1 MTTPWLSVVGLGE
14 DGLDGLSAAA
24 RRLVDDAEV
33 LVGGERHLAML
44 PANDGRERLAW
55 PSPLSAALDGIEAR
69 RGRRVCVLASGDPLW
84 YGIGATLLRR
94 IAREEMVVV
103 PHLSAFSLACARLG
117 WPLAEVEC
125 LSLHGRPIELLQP
138 FVQPGARLLALADSG
153 ETPAKVA
160 ALLAGRGYGTSRIR
174 VLERMGGTQERL
186 VEGTAGDW
194 NRDGIAD
201 LNTIALDCVAEPGA
215 PLLARS
221 PGLPDAAYRHD
232 GQLTKREVRAVALAR
247 LAPGP
252 GQLLWDVGAGCG
264 SVGIEW
270 MRAAPRARAIAIEK
284 NAERAD
290 LIAANAAALGT
301 PGLDLVRGEAPD
313 CLTTLEAPDAV
324 FLGGG
329 LGAPGLL
336 GACWEALKPG
346 GRFVANAVTLESEVQ
361 LIDWQA
367 RLGGE
372 LVRLSVARAEPVGKF
387 QGWKPMMPVT
397 QLTTVKP

>member
-1 MTTPWLSVVGLGE
+1 MTPWLAVVGLGE

-24 RRLVDDAEV
+24 RRLVEEAEV

-44 PANDGRERLAW
+44 PADDGRERLAW
-55 PSPLSAALDGIEAR
+55 PSPLTALVGEIEAR
-69 RGRRVCVLASGDPLW
+69 RGQRVCVLATGDPLW
-84 YGIGATLLRR
+84 YGVGVTLARR

-125 LSLHGRPIELLQP
+125 LTLHGRPVALLQA
-138 FVQPGARLLALADSG
+138 FVQPGARLLALADSR
-153 ETPAKVA
+153 ETPGAVA
-160 ALLAGRGYGTSRIR
+160 ALLAARGYGGSRIR
-174 VLERMGGTQERL
+174 VLEHMGGPQERIM
-186 VEGTAGDW
+186 ESTAGAW
-194 NRDGIAD
+194 SEAELAD
-201 LNTIALDCVAEPGA
+201 FNTIAVDCIADPGA
-215 PLLARS
+215 RLLSRS
-221 PGLPDAAYRHD
+221 PGLPDDAYRHD
-232 GQLTKREVRAVALAR
+232 GQLTKREVRAAALAR
-247 LAPGP
+247 LAPAP

-264 SVGIEW
+264 SVAIEW
-270 MRAAPRARAIAIEK
+270 MRAARGARAVAVEK
-284 NAERAD
+284 SPERAD

-301 PGLDLVRGEAPD
+301 PGLLLVRDEAPD
-313 CLTTLEAPDAV
+313 CLASLEAPDAV

-336 GACWEALKPG
+336 GACWEALRPG

-372 LVRLSVARAEPVGKF
+372 LIRLSVARAEPVGKF
-387 QGWKPMMPVT
+387 QGWKPLMPVI